1 VASKSSSPAIEQPRP
16 SASSDEIRNVLTEE
30 QVRLLREVPGFKNSP
45 TGFIAPDGALDYFR
59 KRFVD
64 NLAKHCD
71 LSRTVLLD
79 AGCHEGW
86 NLLAFV
92 LAGGRLAIGIDMNAE
107 ALRVGDEFARILGV
121 RDRVLFCHGSV
132 TRLPIADRSADVA
145 CCIEVLEHLD
155 GGADAALAELN
166 RVARKVV
173 WITTPNKLC
182 PVVAHDTR
190 LPLAHWLPPNRRG
203 WYARLFGREA
213 DDEHNVFVTPGQI
226 SRGLEGFQLESR
238 FCGFESFEAFAASF
252 PHYLPYMGDGVAGVR
267 DLGRAKR
274 AVYGLAYGL
283 LGRRSYYVLPSLTGL
298 FLRRGE
304 AR

>member
-1 VASKSSSPAIEQPRP
+1 M
-16 SASSDEIRNVLTEE
+16 LTEDQIRE
-30 QVRLLREVPGFKNSP
+30 LREVPGFKNSP

-59 KRFVD
+59 RKFAD
-64 NLAKHCD
+64 NLARHCD
-71 LSRTVLLD
+71 LSRTILLD

-86 NLLAFV
+86 NLLAFL

-107 ALRVGDEFARILGV
+107 ALRVADEFARILGV
-121 RDRVLFCHGSV
+121 RDRVLFCNGSV
-132 TRLPIADRSADVA
+132 TRLPIVDRSADVA

-155 GGADAALAELN
+155 GGAEAALSELN
-166 RVARKVV
+166 RVARHVV

-190 LPLAHWLPPNRRG
+190 LPLAHWLPPRRRR

-213 DDEHNVFVTPGQI
+213 DDEQNVFVSPFEVA
-226 SRGLEGFQLESR
+226 RGLPDFRLEPG
-238 FCGFESFEAFAASF
+238 FCGFESFAAFAAFF
-252 PHYLPYMGDGVAGVR
+252 PHYLPYMGEGVAGVR

-298 FLRRGE
+298 FTRRS
-304 AR
+304 AQS